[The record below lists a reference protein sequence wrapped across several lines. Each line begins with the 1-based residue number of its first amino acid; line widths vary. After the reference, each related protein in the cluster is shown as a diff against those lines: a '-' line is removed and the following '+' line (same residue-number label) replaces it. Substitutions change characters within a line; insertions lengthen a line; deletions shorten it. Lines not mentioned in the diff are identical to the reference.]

1 MTEKNTTENQAAVI
15 TVSEKVVK
23 THMII
28 IAAVCFVF
36 GIVNIAAGAIALGII
51 TAAMGVI
58 VPAAV
63 ILLRNKLGTAARGRI
78 LSMAQLLVIIII
90 SSAKHEL
97 HGMYPLMLASMTIT
111 SVYYDVFSIK
121 LHWIVMDIAVIGAI
135 FFKSF
140 FYGDASMESLIKGI
154 IGMNICA
161 ALVIYFIR
169 QSLKF
174 IGQSKE
180 AENSAAGLLEQM
192 NEQVSGNK
200 VLMEKQSAVVEGIA
214 GISAELGS
222 AAALMEQIASSLSA
236 DAEEQEA
243 TISHIAADMA
253 DINDQAHLSLRES
266 EKASESARKSSETL
280 CASNDEVRRMV
291 GAMDDIARTSGEISS
306 IIKTIE
312 DIAFQTN
319 ILALNA
325 AVEAARA
332 GDAGKGF
339 AVVADEVR
347 NLANKSAEAAKNTST
362 LISASIDAVSSGT
375 VLAESIAGK
384 MDDAIRISEESAKQ
398 SEEIKR
404 LAEGQTA
411 SAEAVKL
418 KMDQIAEVVA
428 QLSRTSEK
436 SADTARS
443 VTDGVSKMNAIVRK
457 FN

>member
-1 MTEKNTTENQAAVI
+1 MTEKNTTENTVI
-15 TVSEKVVK
+15 TVSEKAVK
-23 THMII
+23 THMFVIAAVCLIFSIVNFAAGTVLLGII
-28 IAAVCFVF
+28 IAAT
-36 GIVNIAAGAIALGII
+36 GI
-51 TAAMGVI
+51 M

-63 ILLRNKLGTAARGRI
+63 ILLKNKLGTAARGRI

-97 HGMYPLMLASMTIT
+97 HGMYPLMLASITIAA
-111 SVYYDVFSIK
+111 VYYDVFSIK
-121 LHWIVMDIAVIGAI
+121 LHWIVMDIAVIGA
-135 FFKSF
+135 FVSKSF
-140 FYGDASMESLIKGI
+140 FYSDAGMEFLIKGI

-161 ALVIYFIR
+161 ALVVYFIK

-174 IGQSKE
+174 IGQSRK
-180 AENSAAGLLEQM
+180 AEQEAAGLLEQM
-192 NEQVSGNK
+192 NEQINGNR
-200 VLMEKQSAVVEGIA
+200 VLMEKQSGVVAGIA
-214 GISAELGS
+214 DISAELDG
-222 AAALMEQIASSLSA
+222 AATLMEQIASSLSA

-243 TISHIAADMA
+243 TIGHIAADMA
-253 DINDQAHLSLRES
+253 DITDQAHLSLRES
-266 EKASESARKSSETL
+266 ERASQSAKRSSDTL
-280 CASNDEVRRMV
+280 CASNEEVRRMV
-291 GAMDDIARTSGEISS
+291 SAMDDIARTSGEISS

-362 LISASIDAVSSGT
+362 LIAASIDAVSSGT

-384 MDDAIRISEESAKQ
+384 MGDAIRISEESAKQ

-404 LAEGQTA
+404 LAENQTA
-411 SAEAVKL
+411 SAEAVKQ
-418 KMDQIAEVVA
+418 KMDQMTEVIS

-436 SADTARS
+436 SADTAHS
-443 VTDGVSKMNAIVRK
+443 VTDGVNKMNAIVRK